1 MPNLT
6 LRLVSQEKELLHER
20 VSQLTV
26 TTSEGEV
33 TILPGH
39 IPLFTRIVPCELT
52 YKQDSVDESMLV
64 SRGFMSVDQD
74 GEVTLLVDSARG
86 AREVSLAQAQQ
97 AIKNAQISMETSA
110 SEHELLLAEAELR
123 WALLQEK
130 VAQKTSKAKI

>member
-1 MPNLT
+1 MSSLT
-6 LRLVSQEKELLHER
+6 LRLVSQEKELMR
-20 VSQLTV
+20 DQVDQLTI

-52 YKQDSVDESMLV
+52 YQKDSAQESLLV

-74 GEVTLLVDSARG
+74 GEITLLVDSARD
-86 AREVSLAQAQQ
+86 ARSVSLIQAQEAIKKAQA
-97 AIKNAQISMETSA
+97 SMETSA
-110 SEHELLLAEAELR
+110 SERELLLAEAELK